1 MICASRLSALAFA
14 FILVLPA
21 LSARAQTT
29 NQPAGFQLN
38 RFEPSSPGSPFLW
51 VEHPLYSSVRDL
63 GASLSLQYAHDPL
76 RYSETSLATGQVQN
90 NRALIEHQLITHM
103 DVAGAIKD
111 RVLIGGALPVI
122 WVERGQ
128 AAYGLSPLSA
138 VAVSDPRFNIAV
150 RAYGQP
156 HRDRFSLHIAAAAW
170 LPLRALNRNLPQQTS
185 DTGFRGR
192 LSLIAAGTSRAWLW
206 STSLGFE
213 YRPLAELGNGL
224 QPVGAGSGP
233 EVHIAAAASY
243 LIRPLQLRLG
253 PEALF
258 STSMVPSAA
267 FRPNQSSLEVLLS
280 AQRHFA
286 KLVQIGLGVGLGLL
300 NEPGTANFRA
310 LLRVAYAPLS
320 KDRDQDGIPD
330 NVDAC
335 PDQKGVRSDVPS
347 NHGCPIIP
355 DRDCDGVPDVEDE
368 CPDQPEGRHP
378 DPNRIGCP
386 RTAGDRKESPRPSPP
401 PSTYER
407 EPAPAGYG
415 N

>member
-14 FILVLPA
+14 FVWVFSASPA
-21 LSARAQTT
+21 WAQTT
-29 NQPAGFQLN
+29 SRPAGFQLN
-38 RFEPSSPGSPFLW
+38 RFEPSSSGSPFLW
-51 VEHPLYSSVRDL
+51 VEHPLYSSVRNL
-63 GASLSLQYAHDPL
+63 AASLTLQYAHDPL
-76 RYSETSLATGQVQN
+76 RYAEASLTTGQVQN
-90 NRALIEHQLITHM
+90 DRALIEHQLTTHL
-103 DVAGAIKD
+103 DVVGAIKD
-111 RVLIGGALPVI
+111 RVLLGATLPIV
-122 WVERGQ
+122 WLERGQ
-128 AAYGLSPLSA
+128 PAYGLAPIEA
-138 VAVSDPRFNIAV
+138 VAVSDPRFNLAV

-156 HRDRFSLHIAAAAW
+156 HRDRFSLHIGAAAW
-170 LPLRALNRNLPQQTS
+170 LPLRAFNRSLPQQTS
-185 DTGFRGR
+185 DAGFRGR
-192 LSLIAAGTSRAWLW
+192 LTVIGAGTLGSWLW
-206 STSLGFE
+206 SATLGFE
-213 YRPLAELGNGL
+213 YRPRAELGNGL

-243 LIRPLQLRLG
+243 LIRSAQLRLG
-253 PEALF
+253 PEVIF
-258 STSMVPSAA
+258 STSMIPSAA
-267 FRPNQSSLEVLLS
+267 FRSGESSLEILLS

-286 KLVQIGLGVGLGLL
+286 KLVQIGLGMGMGLL
-300 NEPGTANFRA
+300 NEPGTANFRL

-330 NVDAC
+330 SVDAC

-355 DRDCDGVPDVEDE
+355 DRDCDGVPDIEDE

-401 PSTYER
+401 TPAAER
-407 EPAPAGYG
+407 EPPPAGYG